1 MKNVFIQI
9 GLNAALE
16 YNYLAADD
24 FLQRAE
30 NVKGKF
36 QAHALLLRQVKTPYH
51 VIGVDIQTER
61 NEKLRDRF
69 RSNRRIHILDYA
81 VWSENVSQLACGRTT
96 ITKAQHGY
104 TGRPE
109 FTVAYQSEAITLQ
122 RLFEIVRGLVGD
134 SQVRCVH
141 MNIEGAE
148 IDVLRGIDWDTFEKP
163 DILRIAVQHGRN
175 KAIDTES
182 PAYCTDV
189 LLAGGY
195 RLENQPF
202 DGQEYLTFM
211 RNDLME
217 TLW

>member
-9 GLNAALE
+9 GLNLDLE
-16 YNYLAADD
+16 YSYLAEDD
-24 FLQRAE
+24 FLHKAK

-36 QAHALLLRQVKTPYH
+36 QAHELLRQVKTPYH

-61 NEKLRDRF
+61 NEILRDRF
-69 RSNRRIHILDYA
+69 RSNPRIHILDYA
-81 VWSENVSQLACGRTT
+81 VWSENLSQLSCGRTT

-122 RLFEIVRGLVGD
+122 RLFEIVRDLVGNC
-134 SQVRCVH
+134 QVRCVH

-148 IDVLRGIDWDTFEKP
+148 IEVLGGIDWDTFEKP
-163 DILRIAVQHGRN
+163 DILRIAVRHSRN

-182 PAYCTDV
+182 PVYCCDV
-189 LLAGGY
+189 MLAEGY
-195 RLENQPF
+195 RLYSQGI
-202 DGQEYLTFM
+202 DGQEYLTFI

-217 TLW
+217 